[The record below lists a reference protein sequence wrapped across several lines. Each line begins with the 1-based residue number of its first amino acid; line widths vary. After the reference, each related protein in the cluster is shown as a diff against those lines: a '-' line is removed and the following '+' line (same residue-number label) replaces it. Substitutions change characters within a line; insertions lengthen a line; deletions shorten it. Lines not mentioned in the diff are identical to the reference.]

1 MYFLWVLL
9 TKIWNKTFN
18 LIFSEVVSQFYDYQN
33 FKSVCIQFSVIQFW
47 TSLSTKL
54 CKQNE
59 LRNFNDLSRI
69 SLMKMKPISAL
80 ERILLKYTK
89 ISVSRC
95 LAWASA
101 RELVSLP
108 DHCSSSQGWQQ
119 IYSGTTLTMERL
131 TLEKIISNPLSRT
144 SK

>member
-1 MYFLWVLL
+1 M
-9 TKIWNKTFN
+9 
-18 LIFSEVVSQFYDYQN
+18 IFSEVVSPFYDYQN

-69 SLMKMKPISAL
+69 SLMKMKPIYAL

-89 ISVSRC
+89 TRWTFFKVKLVFECEFKIS
-95 LAWASA
+95 
-101 RELVSLP
+101 
-108 DHCSSSQGWQQ
+108 
-119 IYSGTTLTMERL
+119 
-131 TLEKIISNPLSRT
+131 
-144 SK
+144 